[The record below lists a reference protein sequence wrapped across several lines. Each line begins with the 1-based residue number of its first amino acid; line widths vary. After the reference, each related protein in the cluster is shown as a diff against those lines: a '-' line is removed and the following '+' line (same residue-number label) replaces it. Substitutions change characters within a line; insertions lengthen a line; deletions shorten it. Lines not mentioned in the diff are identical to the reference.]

1 MNTNS
6 LSGSGA
12 DRQVLTLGREVLINE
27 GRALIKLSNELEN
40 NGFVDVVRLILA
52 CKGHVVIL
60 GIGKSGHIGKKIAAS
75 LASTGTPSFFI
86 HPSEAKHGDLGMI
99 TGRDLAILISY
110 SGKSEEILS
119 LLPYLYSIGVKTIAL
134 TNFSD
139 SELASKTNAHIALKV
154 NKEACPYNLAPTVS
168 SSVTLGIGDA
178 IAMALMGM
186 KRFTKEE
193 FSRNHPA
200 GNLGKVLTAK
210 IRDIMVKGDKIP
222 ALAPGTSF
230 LDAITCMANKR
241 LGFVVVVDALSRPLG
256 VFTDGDIARVLK
268 TRNNFLDLKV
278 SDVMEMNLKYVREN
292 ELVAD
297 CISNNVS
304 AILVV
309 DQKGALLGVSHKH
322 DLATSIFV

>member
-1 MNTNS
+1 
-6 LSGSGA
+6 
-12 DRQVLTLGREVLINE
+12 LINE

-40 NGFVDVVRLILA
+40 NGFVDVVRLTLA

-86 HPSEAKHGDLGMI
+86 HPSEAKHGNLGMI

-110 SGKSEEILS
+110 SGKNEEILS

-168 SSVTLGIGDA
+168 SSATLGIGDA

-278 SDVMEMNLKYVREN
+278 SDVMEMNLKSVREN

-309 DQKGALLGVSHKH
+309 DHKGGLLGVSHKH
-322 DLATSIFV
+322 DLATSISV